1 MIKKYKVACDIF
13 KDLDDGHIYEKG
25 KDFPYDNREIPEER
39 INMLTSVN
47 NKMGVVLV
55 VEKELEDYFF
65 EELLEIA
72 GSEKINTENIKT
84 KDELIKI
91 ISKERKAR
99 IKIIE
104 KLKEKEIEFDENSS
118 LEELRNLFKDA
129 K

>member
-47 NKMGVVLV
+47 NKMGVVLI
-55 VEKELEDYFF
+55 VEKELE
-65 EELLEIA
+65 LLEIA
-72 GSEKINTENIKT
+72 ASEKINTENIKT

-91 ISKERKAR
+91 INKERKAK